1 MIRKFFPS
9 PAWARAIALSALAM
23 VAGTGW
29 AQSYPSKAV
38 TLVVPS
44 LAGGAVD
51 VAARTI
57 QPRLAQELGVPV
69 VIDNRTGA
77 GGQIG
82 NTFVA
87 KANPDGY
94 TVLMNAGSTL
104 FSGVY
109 RKLDYNSGDLIPV
122 AMVATAGF
130 LLVVPA
136 DSPFKTMQDLIAYG
150 KAHPDKLNYASTGT
164 GNSSHVGSEMFKM
177 LSGVQA
183 NHVPYRGSSPALVDL
198 VAGRVDFMLDNKAS
212 SLEHVKA
219 GRLRALGSTPRRVPE
234 LPDVPAISEVLP
246 DFHIE
251 GWMGIF
257 LPKGTPPAAV
267 ERLSAA
273 FRATQSDPAITSRLS
288 GQVGQGVLMQGE
300 ELRRFIAQDQQR
312 LRRVVE
318 HANIRAD

>member
-1 MIRKFFPS
+1 MFRKLKQAC
-9 PAWARAIALSALAM
+9 AWACAAALAGLP
-23 VAGTGW
+23 AAGW
-29 AQSYPSKAV
+29 AQGYPARAV

-51 VAARTI
+51 VAARTL

-69 VIDNRTGA
+69 VIDNKTGA
-77 GGQIG
+77 GSQIG
-82 NTFVA
+82 NAFVA
-87 KANPDGY
+87 KSHPDGY

-109 RKLDYNSGDLIPV
+109 RRLNYNPNDMIPV

-130 LLVVPA
+130 LLVVLA
-136 DSPFKTMQDLIAYG
+136 NSQFQSMQQLIAYG
-150 KAHPDKLNYASTGT
+150 KAQPGKLNYASTGT

-177 LSGVQA
+177 LSGVEA
-183 NHVPYRGSSPALVDL
+183 NHIPYRGSSPALVDL
-198 VAGRVDFMLDNKAS
+198 VSGRVDFMLDNKSS
-212 SLEHVKA
+212 SLEHIKA

-234 LPDVPAISEVLP
+234 LPEVPAISEVLP

-257 LPKGTPPAAV
+257 LPKGTDPAVV
-267 ERLSAA
+267 ERLGAA
-273 FRATQSDPAITSRLS
+273 FRAALSNPALVARLS
-288 GQVGQGVLMQGE
+288 AQVGQGVLVQGD

-312 LRRVVE
+312 LKRVVE
-318 HANIRAD
+318 HADIRAD

>member
-1 MIRKFFPS
+1 MFQKFTRS
-9 PAWARAIALSALAM
+9 CACLCAIALSCLSSA
-23 VAGTGW
+23 GW
-29 AQSYPSKAV
+29 AQGYPSKAIS
-38 TLVVPS
+38 LVVPS

-51 VAARTI
+51 VAARTL
-57 QPRLAQELGVPV
+57 QPRLTQELGVPV

-87 KANPDGY
+87 KSHPDGY
-94 TVLMNAGSTL
+94 TVLLNAGSTL

-109 RKLDYNSGDLIPV
+109 RKLDYDPNELIPV

-136 DSPFKTMQDLIAYG
+136 DSPLRTLQDLIAYG
-150 KAHPDKLNYASTGT
+150 KANPGKLNYASTGT

-183 NHVPYRGSSPALVDL
+183 NHIPYRGSSPALVDL
-198 VAGRVDFMLDNKAS
+198 VSGRVDFMLDNKSS
-212 SLEHVKA
+212 SLEHIKA

-257 LPKGTPPAAV
+257 LPMGTPPAVV

-273 FRATQSDPAITSRLS
+273 FRATLGDPAVAARLS
-288 GQVGQGVLMQGE
+288 TQVGQGVLMQGN

-312 LRRVVE
+312 LKRVVE

>member
-1 MIRKFFPS
+1 MFGKLC
-9 PAWARAIALSALAM
+9 AWTCAIAMAILS
-23 VAGTGW
+23 TPGW
-29 AQSYPSKAV
+29 AQDYPAKAV
-38 TLVVPS
+38 MLIVPS

-57 QPRLAQELGVPV
+57 QPRLAQELGQPV
-69 VIDNRTGA
+69 VIDNKTGA

-82 NTFVA
+82 NSFVA
-87 KANPDGY
+87 KSHPDGY

-109 RKLDYNSGDLIPV
+109 RRLDYNPNELIPV

-136 DSPFKTMQDLIAYG
+136 NSPFQSLQDLIAYG
-150 KAHPDKLNYASTGT
+150 KAHPGKLNYASTGT

-183 NHVPYRGSSPALVDL
+183 NHIPYRGSAPALVDL
-198 VAGRVDFMLDNKAS
+198 ISGRVDFMLDNKAS
-212 SLEHVKA
+212 SLEHIKA
-219 GRLRALGSTPRRVPE
+219 GRLRALGSTPRRVSE

-257 LPKGTPPAAV
+257 LPKGTPQPV
-267 ERLSAA
+267 VDRLSAA
-273 FRATQSDPAITSRLS
+273 FRATQSDPAIVAKLNA
-288 GQVGQGVLMQGE
+288 QVGQGVLMQGE
-300 ELRRFIAQDQQR
+300 ELRQFIAQDERR

-318 HANIRAD
+318 HADIRAD